1 MERSISSRRVSRPKT
16 SSGTREALG
25 SFSREFDDPS
35 RLSPEEY
42 LNKYGLTAYF
52 KDVMTLVL
60 ENRPN
65 DPLEFITEYYR
76 NCAEGSSYLHRSYRY
91 IRLTERNKE
100 VFMDNLYMAYKS
112 LSRRKGSIGTT
123 GEELTKLLSL
133 LCNDFPPDVS
143 AAILRRLGKRD
154 SDVVSFEEF
163 ALATKA
169 CLMFEEFFD
178 LSEDIFMLA
187 SEHAEPGVGDSG
199 GGGDGEGEGEG
210 GSTEASTPS
219 RPTSSPSYI
228 ATPNQQ
234 HGEKYP
240 DLVQSTAT
248 SHDVSAGNRW
258 LQIKEVLKLD
268 GNVLLTAADGA
279 GGEFTGSAEASG
291 IATSTTATVD
301 HGDSLFNTR
310 VNAKTFVT
318 VLKQTLTLAD
328 DHSGGTASIDF
339 PALKVLEQKVLA
351 SAENHPLGNISLQEF
366 SRCVFHMT
374 NAELSEGDKKDNK
387 LTR

>member
-123 GEELTKLLSL
+123 GEELTKLLL
-133 LCNDFPPDVS
+133 
-143 AAILRRLGKRD
+143 
-154 SDVVSFEEF
+154 
-163 ALATKA
+163 
-169 CLMFEEFFD
+169 
-178 LSEDIFMLA
+178 
-187 SEHAEPGVGDSG
+187 
-199 GGGDGEGEGEG
+199 
-210 GSTEASTPS
+210 
-219 RPTSSPSYI
+219 
-228 ATPNQQ
+228 
-234 HGEKYP
+234 
-240 DLVQSTAT
+240 
-248 SHDVSAGNRW
+248 
-258 LQIKEVLKLD
+258 
-268 GNVLLTAADGA
+268 VLL
-279 GGEFTGSAEASG
+279 
-291 IATSTTATVD
+291 STT
-301 HGDSLFNTR
+301 
-310 VNAKTFVT
+310 
-318 VLKQTLTLAD
+318 
-328 DHSGGTASIDF
+328 
-339 PALKVLEQKVLA
+339 
-351 SAENHPLGNISLQEF
+351 
-366 SRCVFHMT
+366 
-374 NAELSEGDKKDNK
+374 
-387 LTR
+387 